1 MWFKQFFK
9 SVTNC
14 ISYQLYM
21 NWCLDASRRK
31 WKETLTTN
39 MNKGITVTRSCIK
52 KDMGLYLR
60 KKKEKRITSFYLNY
74 KKIGLTCSYIR
85 LAWGRCSNIQ
95 YIRTNIGYF
104 LQKQY
109 VIIATFWNLF
119 LVIQFLTYGMV
130 VNWLLKV
137 ANKLR
142 HKKYQ
147 LLITTSVLKST
158 ISMAVRDYRYHEHAY
173 IP

>member
-1 MWFKQFFK
+1 ML
-9 SVTNC
+9 S
-14 ISYQLYM
+14 SML
-21 NWCLDASRRK
+21 
-31 WKETLTTN
+31 
-39 MNKGITVTRSCIK
+39 
-52 KDMGLYLR
+52 
-60 KKKEKRITSFYLNY
+60 
-74 KKIGLTCSYIR
+74 
-85 LAWGRCSNIQ
+85 
-95 YIRTNIGYF
+95 
-104 LQKQY
+104 QY
-109 VIIATFWNLF
+109 VMIASFWNLF